1 MYNLY
6 NIYTMSSLF
15 FNNNTMDLNQLWYV
29 SHVTLL
35 KQITRELNIQ
45 DRQDELIDKFIGER
59 LKIKKRRDPNKPKR
73 PLSSFLYFCNDYRDK
88 VRTENPDLK
97 MGGVMKELG
106 KLWKNLDN
114 ENKDKFIKLA
124 VNAKSQYEDQLEQY
138 NLVNS

>member
-1 MYNLY
+1 
-6 NIYTMSSLF
+6 MSTLF
-15 FNNNTMDLNQLWYV
+15 FNNNTMDLNQLWYA
-29 SHVTLL
+29 SHVKLL
-35 KQITRELNIQ
+35 KQITRELNVQ
-45 DRQDELIDKFIGER
+45 DRQDELIDKFIGDR

-88 VRTENPDLK
+88 VRSENPDLK

-124 VNAKSQYEDQLEQY
+124 ENAKSQYEDQLEQY

>member
-138 NLVNS
+138 N

>member
-1 MYNLY
+1 
-6 NIYTMSSLF
+6 
-15 FNNNTMDLNQLWYV
+15 MDLNQLWYA
-29 SHVTLL
+29 SHVKLL
-35 KQITRELNIQ
+35 KQITRELNVQ
-45 DRQDELIDKFIGER
+45 DRQDELIDKFIGDR

-88 VRTENPDLK
+88 VRSENPDLK

-124 VNAKSQYEDQLEQY
+124 ENAKSQYEDQLEQY